1 LINGKVVT
9 QQEVTNMFQ
18 SVQLNIN
25 NPNFLIMQ
33 GKITYVLNMKPNQIL
48 GMVEEAAGTRL
59 YEDRKEK
66 AIKVME
72 KKELKLAQSTM
83 LLETEIAPK
92 LEELRE
98 KKRSLLEYQKIASE
112 MEHLEKVVVAH
123 QYVQLNVFLTALTS
137 VGKIE

>member
-1 LINGKVVT
+1 MGGKNKYIINGKT
-9 QQEVTNMFQ
+9 IPQQEITAMFQ

-33 GKITYVLNMKPNQIL
+33 GKITHVLNMKSNQIL

-72 KKELKLAQSTM
+72 KKDLKLAQSATM
-83 LLETEIAPK
+83 LETVISPK

-98 KKRSLLEYQKIASE
+98 KKRSLLEYQKVTSE
-112 MEHLEKVVVAH
+112 MEQLEKVVIAH
-123 QYVQLNVFLTALTS
+123 QFVFLTVLDES
-137 VGKIE
+137 